1 MSSIS
6 GSSERDVVARTPRWF
21 RFNVW
26 LHRWSSLI
34 ATPFFFILCVTGTIL
49 IFHHEIEEL
58 LGTLPEV
65 TIPADARRAAIAPMV
80 AVAQEKYPERK
91 PMYVFWDPDAPERV
105 AIGMGPVGAMK
116 FDEVHPAF
124 FNAYTGEFL
133 KSVDFSKTLTGFMLT
148 LHANWFLDLPGQL
161 FGGVIALLVLLS
173 LLSGLVVYAP
183 YVKRIV
189 FGAVRGRPGSR
200 LKQLDLHNLV
210 GVVVLGWAFVVSLTG
225 VFLALASIAIQVWAN
240 TELKEMA
247 AKTTPATEAAASGPA
262 SVDTVIA
269 AAQAALPHREL
280 RFMTFPGTELSGD
293 RHYNALLYGTSGYD
307 DKLFEIVMIEAATG
321 TITDIRPAPWYLKV
335 IMLSEPL
342 HFGDYGGLPLQLLW
356 FACTWLTM
364 FIVGNGAWLWW
375 TRRRTSR
382 RRTGALAGAQA

>member
-1 MSSIS
+1 MTTPRTESS
-6 GSSERDVVARTPRWF
+6 ARTARWF

-34 ATPFFFILCVTGTIL
+34 ATPFFFVLCVTGTIL
-49 IFHHEIEEL
+49 IFHHEIEKL

-65 TIPADARRAAIAPMV
+65 EASADAARSPIAPMV
-80 AVAQEKYPERK
+80 RVAEAQSPERK
-91 PMYVFWDPDAPERV
+91 PMWLFFDPDAPERV
-105 AIGMGPVGAMK
+105 AVGMGPQGAVK

-124 FNAYTGEFL
+124 FNACTGEYL

-183 YVKRIV
+183 YVKRIA

-200 LKQLDLHNLV
+200 LKQLDLHNLI

-240 TELKEMA
+240 TELKEMV
-247 AKTTPATEAAASGPA
+247 AKTPPASAAAASGPA
-262 SVDTVIA
+262 SIDAVIA
-269 AAQAALPHREL
+269 TAQNALPHREL
-280 RFMTFPGTELSGD
+280 RFITFPGTELSGD
-293 RHYNALLYGTSGYD
+293 RHYTALLYGKSGYD

-321 TITDIRPAPWYLKV
+321 KVTDIRAAPWYVKV

-375 TRRRTSR
+375 TRRRTAR
-382 RRTGALAGAQA
+382 RRGAELVEARA

>member
-1 MSSIS
+1 MDSMT
-6 GSSERDVVARTPRWF
+6 GTSEREINARTSRWF

-49 IFHHEIEEL
+49 IFHHEIEGL

-65 TIPADARRAAIAPMV
+65 EVAAGATRAPLAPMV
-80 AVAQEKYPERK
+80 RLAEAQSLDRK
-91 PMYVFWDPDAPERV
+91 AMSIFFDDDAPERV
-105 AIGMGPVGAMK
+105 AIGVGPKGAMK
-116 FDEVHPAF
+116 FDDVHPAF
-124 FNAYTGEFL
+124 FNAYTGEYL
-133 KSVDFSKTLTGFMLT
+133 KSVDFSKTFTGFIFT

-183 YVKRIV
+183 YVKRIA
-189 FGAVRGRPGSR
+189 FGVVRGRPGSR
-200 LKQLDLHNLV
+200 LKQLDLHNLI
-210 GVVVLGWAFVVSLTG
+210 GVLVLGWAFVVSLTG
-225 VFLALASIAIQVWAN
+225 VFLALASIAIQIWTN

-247 AKTTPATEAAASGPA
+247 AKSVASAEAPAQPA
-262 SVDTVIA
+262 DIDTVIA
-269 AAQAALPHREL
+269 IAQKTLPNREL
-280 RFMTFPGTELSGD
+280 RFITFPGTELSGEH
-293 RHYNALLYGTSGYD
+293 HYTALLYGPQGYD
-307 DKLFEIVMIEAATG
+307 DKLFEIVLLDKAG
-321 TITDIRPAPWYLKV
+321 RVTDTRPAPWYLKL

-342 HFGDYGGLPLQLLW
+342 HLGDYGGLPLQLLW

-364 FIVGNGAWLWW
+364 YIVGNGAWLWW

-382 RRTGALAGAQA
+382 RRSAAMAGAQA

>member
-1 MSSIS
+1 MDSIA
-6 GSSERDVVARTPRWF
+6 GNSEREINGRTSRWF

-49 IFHHEIEEL
+49 IFHHEIEAL

-65 TIPADARRAAIAPMV
+65 TVPANAKPAPLAPML
-80 AVAQEKYPERK
+80 AVAQAKSPERK
-91 PMYVFWDPDAPERV
+91 AMYVFWDDDAPERV
-105 AIGMGPVGAMK
+105 AIGVGPKGARK
-116 FDEVHPAF
+116 FDDVHPAF
-124 FNAYTGEFL
+124 FNAYTGEYL
-133 KSVDFSKTLTGFMLT
+133 KSVDFSKTFTGFIFT

-183 YVKRIV
+183 YVKRIA
-189 FGAVRGRPGSR
+189 FGVTRGRPGSR
-200 LKQLDLHNLV
+200 LKQLDLHNLI

-225 VFLALASIAIQVWAN
+225 VFLALASIAIQIWTN

-247 AKTTPATEAAASGPA
+247 AKSVAGAEAPAQP
-262 SVDTVIA
+262 VDIDAVIA
-269 AAQAALPHREL
+269 TARAALPHREL

-293 RHYNALLYGTSGYD
+293 RHYTALLYGTSGYD

-321 TITDIRPAPWYLKV
+321 RVTDIRPAPWYLKV

-375 TRRRTSR
+375 TRRRTAR
-382 RRTGALAGAQA
+382 RRSAELVEARA

>member
-1 MSSIS
+1 MSAAPHDVSS
-6 GSSERDVVARTPRWF
+6 PAANRLARGSRWF
-21 RFNVW
+21 RCNVW

-34 ATPFFFILCVTGTIL
+34 ATPFFFVLCVTGTIL
-49 IFHHEIEEL
+49 IFHHEIESL

-65 TIPADARRAAIAPMV
+65 TVPADAKRAPLAPMV
-80 AVAQEKYPERK
+80 RLAQAQSPDRK
-91 PMYVFWDPDAPERV
+91 AMYVFWDDDSPERI
-105 AIGMGPVGAMK
+105 AIGMGPAGATK

-148 LHANWFLDLPGQL
+148 LHANWFLDLPGRL
-161 FGGVIALLVLLS
+161 FGGMIALLVVLS

-183 YVKRIV
+183 YVKRIA

-200 LKQLDLHNLV
+200 LKQLDLHNLI

-225 VFLALASIAIQVWAN
+225 VFLALASIAIQVWTN

-247 AKTTPATEAAASGPA
+247 ARPVAGAATSATP
-262 SVDTVIA
+262 VDLDAIVA
-269 AAQAALPHREL
+269 AAQKALPERQL
-280 RFMTFPGTELSGD
+280 RFVTFPGTELSGD
-293 RHYNALLYGTSGYD
+293 HHYTALLYGDQGYD
-307 DKLFEIVMIEAATG
+307 DKLFEIVLLDTAG
-321 TITDIRPAPWYLKV
+321 RVTDTRPAPWYLKL

-364 FIVGNGAWLWW
+364 YIVGNGAWLWW
-375 TRRRTSR
+375 TRRVAR
-382 RRTGALAGAQA
+382 RRATAMAGAQV